1 MEINDAN
8 CKPFEKRRKVIK
20 LWIITLQIQLKKQRK
35 QINSQDNLLT
45 LTISCGK
52 RSCLIRNKK
61 TKTIIIIIKGKRKG
75 D

>member
-35 QINSQDNLLT
+35 Q
-45 LTISCGK
+45 
-52 RSCLIRNKK
+52 
-61 TKTIIIIIKGKRKG
+61 TKQSR
-75 D
+75 

>member
-8 CKPFEKRRKVIK
+8 CKPFENRRKVIK

-35 QINSQDNLLT
+35 QTNSQDNLLT
-45 LTISCGK
+45 LTISYEK

-61 TKTIIIIIKGKRKG
+61 TKTIIIKEKRKS